1 MTETVIQIPIAKIAE
16 SRLNPR
22 KTFGDLGELV
32 ASIKAQ
38 GVLVPVLVRPLTPSA
53 APLAKIL
60 AEYELVYG
68 ARRLRAGLEAELK
81 EIPAIVRE
89 LDDRQAREAQL
100 IENGQRADVPPLE
113 EADAFRQLLEEHGL
127 EAEEVAA
134 KVGKSVGYVLGRMK
148 LCALCE
154 PVREAVRRGDVS
166 AAVALLIA
174 RIPDPKLQ
182 EEVLAQVGDESEY
195 GAPMSAQEVAD
206 LIEDKYMLRLGDAP
220 FDRTADDLVPGAGAC
235 STCVHRTGNQRE
247 LFSDVSCPD
256 LCTNPQCWAEKKKAG
271 WALTKAA
278 AEAKGQKV
286 LSASATKKVLS
297 SYGEGL
303 AYGAPYI
310 DLEAK
315 CEEDPKGRTWKQLL
329 GKDADSEA
337 TVICQSPATG
347 NVRRVMAT
355 EDAKRLVKK
364 KGLEVKVPTPAKT
377 GSSGGGYDWKAE
389 DEKRKKRLR
398 EADAVA
404 SSILAAIVEKAEQ
417 DDSEEGL
424 LRLLVQLLSNHYD
437 RDPQLATKRLDL
449 PTGDPAAFM
458 KRVAKLSVEQLRGL
472 AVEMAFEVLGIR
484 NPWLWDEH
492 REVLDAACKR
502 YRVDRK
508 KLETEAKKQLA
519 AEEKVAEKAAAGK
532 DASTPGTCKVCGC
545 TETTPCEG
553 GCAWADS
560 TRTVCTACVELE
572 PGEKPVKKARKGG
585 RRA

>member
-1 MTETVIQIPIAKIAE
+1 MTETVLQIPVAKIAE

-22 KTFGDLGELV
+22 KTFGDLSDLR
-32 ASIKAQ
+32 ASIQAQ
-38 GVLVPVLVRPLTPSA
+38 GVLSPVLVRPIAPSE
-53 APLAKIL
+53 APLSKIL

-68 ARRLRAGLEAELK
+68 ARRLRACIEAGLEEV
-81 EIPAIVRE
+81 PAIVRE

-134 KVGKSVGYVLGRMK
+134 KVGKSVGYVMGRMK
-148 LCALCE
+148 LCALSE
-154 PVREAVRRGDVS
+154 PVRETLKRGDITL
-166 AAVALLIA
+166 AVALLIA
-174 RIPDPKLQ
+174 RIPTPELQ
-182 EEVLAQVGDESEY
+182 QKALEDVGDPSWGEAM
-195 GAPMSAQEVAD
+195 GAEEAAD
-206 LIEDKYMLRLGDAP
+206 HIETHYMHRLGDAP
-220 FDRTADDLVPGAGAC
+220 FDRTADDLVPGSGAC

-247 LFSDVSCPD
+247 LFSDVSSPD
-256 LCTNPQCWAEKKKAG
+256 MCTNPPCWEAKKKAG

-286 LSASATKKVLS
+286 LSASAAKKVLS
-297 SYGEGL
+297 SYGDGL
-303 AYGAPYI
+303 AYGAQYI

-315 CEEDPKGRTWKQLL
+315 CESDPKGRTWKQLL

-347 NVRRVMAT
+347 NVRRVMPT
-355 EDAKRLVKK
+355 EDAKRLVKE

-389 DEKRKKRLR
+389 EEKRKKRQ
-398 EADAVA
+398 EESNAVA
-404 SSILAAIVEKAEQ
+404 SLTLAAIIEQAEQ

-424 LRLLVQLLSNHYD
+424 LRLLVQLLSHHYD

-458 KRVAKLSVEQLRGL
+458 KRVAKLEVAQLRGL
-472 AVEMAFEVLGIR
+472 AVEMGFEALGIR
-484 NPWLWDEH
+484 NPWAWDEH
-492 REVLDAACKR
+492 REVIDAACKR
-502 YRVDRK
+502 YRVDRRR
-508 KLETEAKKQLA
+508 LEAEAKKQLA
-519 AEEKVAEKAAAGK
+519 AAEKVAEKAAAGQTE
-532 DASTPGTCKVCGC
+532 ATPGTCKVCGC
-545 TETTPCEG
+545 TETTPCED

-560 TRTVCTACVELE
+560 SRTVCTACVELE
-572 PGEKPVKKARKGG
+572 PGEKPVKKKAKKGG